1 MKTRRPTSRR
11 FHVLLALAAL
21 ALLWIACQAAPPD
34 EARLVQAAV
43 DYSYPSIYLDLAAL
57 RQDYPGFA
65 PRVRRWSDNVL
76 FLVGEGLYAVQM
88 PEEEVIV
95 RRDGKVVT
103 TRRCGSVEADCARV
117 APRFPVMGVVGTVQ
131 LGDPDYA
138 VARHLQVRWQGT
150 PGEVRIVGHCFW
162 AWKASSEPLVLT
174 ITEPGHNSMDLDG
187 VDGRVLVAVQL
198 SKQGSYFAST
208 RLSKAAFE
216 QARDC
221 TPAVRESW
229 PNIGGAAWKR

>member
-21 ALLWIACQAAPPD
+21 ALLWIARQAAPPD

-57 RQDYPGFA
+57 RQDYPGFT

-76 FLVGEGLYAVQM
+76 FLVGERL
-88 PEEEVIV
+88 
-95 RRDGKVVT
+95 K
-103 TRRCGSVEADCARV
+103 
-117 APRFPVMGVVGTVQ
+117 
-131 LGDPDYA
+131 
-138 VARHLQVRWQGT
+138 
-150 PGEVRIVGHCFW
+150 VRIVGHCFW
-162 AWKASSEPLVLT
+162 ACKSSSEPLVLT
-174 ITEPGHNSMDLDG
+174 IAEPGRNSVQIDR

-198 SKQGSYFAST
+198 SKEGSYFAST

-221 TPAVRESW
+221 APAVRERW
-229 PNIGGAAWKR
+229 PNIGGAAWRR